1 MPSREEVL
9 SFIQSEEYEPIKIHG
24 IAEKFG
30 LDNKEEKKLEK
41 TIEQLIKHGYVVKDQ
56 RNKNR
61 IVRAE
66 EKGIFR
72 GVYSASEDKYGFVVI
87 DGDDENKIFIEG
99 NNKNN
104 AIHNDLVVVQIL
116 EDAEDEDQKDSGEI
130 IRILDRGLKEVI
142 GTFEKKRNFGVVIP
156 DDKRIHRN
164 IRVEKN
170 RFGKATD
177 GDRVVC
183 NILKNNNDYE
193 NDNNLDGNIKEI
205 IGKKGD
211 RDLEIKVMLREN
223 NLSGEFSPFV
233 IRDAKKIEAPIEEDF
248 KNRLD
253 LRKLN
258 IFTIDG
264 EESKDLD
271 DAISIE
277 KLENGNYKLG
287 VHIADVA
294 HYVKEGSRIDEEA
307 LKRGTSIYLVDRVI
321 PMIIEDISNGVCSLN
336 PNEDKLTLSVIMELD
351 LNGNVVDYEIKESI
365 INSKLR
371 TSYNDVSDILEKE
384 DEYLSE
390 KYRDFIDDFRNAEK
404 LMKILKEKRKKRG
417 AISLGGEKMKISLDD
432 NGKPI
437 SLDVEDR
444 RVAEE
449 IIEEFMIITNEVVA
463 EHFYNLKVPF
473 VYRVHENPDKE
484 NIDYFS
490 EFAARFGYDL
500 DSSKDILEQ
509 REELNNILKESE
521 WKKDSCII
529 KSMVLR
535 TLEKARYSDECIGHF
550 GISNMY
556 YCHFTSPIRRY
567 ADLLNHRIIK
577 ETINGEMDE
586 NRKEH
591 FKQIVGDIA
600 EKLSEKEKTAEY
612 VEREV
617 FDYYKTLYMHNK
629 LDEEFIGIIT
639 NVTYGGIFVELS
651 NKVTGRVKVGELSD
665 GKYELDED
673 KLCLRGI
680 TSGKVYSVGDEIKVK
695 VSETSKNIRKVDL
708 KISRENREITK

>member
-321 PMIIEDISNGVCSLN
+321 PMIVEDISNGVCSLN

>member
-41 TIEQLIKHGYVVKDQ
+41 TIEQLIKQGYVVKDQ

-104 AIHNDLVVVQIL
+104 AIHNDLVVVQII

-211 RDLEIKVMLREN
+211 GDLEIKVMLREN

-521 WKKDSCII
+521 RKKDSCII

-665 GKYELDED
+665 GKYELDEG

>member
-41 TIEQLIKHGYVVKDQ
+41 TIEQLIKQGYVVKDQ

-130 IRILDRGLKEVI
+130 IRILNRGLKEVI

-258 IFTIDG
+258 IFTIDK
-264 EESKDLD
+264 EDSKDLD

-449 IIEEFMIITNEVVA
+449 IIEEFMIITNEVIA

-521 WKKDSCII
+521 RKKDSCII

-680 TSGKVYSVGDEIKVK
+680 TSGKIYSIGDEIKVK

>member
-41 TIEQLIKHGYVVKDQ
+41 TIEQLIKQGYVVKDQ

-104 AIHNDLVVVQIL
+104 AIHNDLVVVQII

-205 IGKKGD
+205 IGKNGD

-258 IFTIDG
+258 IFTIDE

>member
-41 TIEQLIKHGYVVKDQ
+41 TIEQLIKQGYVVKDQ

-104 AIHNDLVVVQIL
+104 AIHNDLVVVQII

-253 LRKLN
+253 LRKIN

-371 TSYNDVSDILEKE
+371 TRYNDVSDILEKE

-521 WKKDSCII
+521 RKKDSCII

>member
-1 MPSREEVL
+1 MPSKEEVL

-41 TIEQLIKHGYVVKDQ
+41 TIEQLIKQGYVVKDQ

-104 AIHNDLVVVQIL
+104 AIHNDLVVVQII

-253 LRKLN
+253 LRKIN

>member
-41 TIEQLIKHGYVVKDQ
+41 TIEQLIKQGYVVKDQ

-61 IVRAE
+61 IVQAE

-321 PMIIEDISNGVCSLN
+321 PMIVEDISNGVCSLN

>member
-41 TIEQLIKHGYVVKDQ
+41 TIEQLIKQGYVVKDQ

-104 AIHNDLVVVQIL
+104 AIHNDLVVVQII

-253 LRKLN
+253 LRKIN

-577 ETINGEMDE
+577 KTINGEMDE

-695 VSETSKNIRKVDL
+695 VSETSKNIIKVDL

>member
-41 TIEQLIKHGYVVKDQ
+41 TIEQLIKQGYVVKDQ
-56 RNKNR
+56 RNKNK

-104 AIHNDLVVVQIL
+104 AIHNDLVVVQII

-521 WKKDSCII
+521 RKKDSCII

>member
-41 TIEQLIKHGYVVKDQ
+41 TIEQLIKQGYVVKDQ

-104 AIHNDLVVVQIL
+104 AIHNDLVVVQII

-253 LRKLN
+253 LRKIN

-351 LNGNVVDYEIKESI
+351 LNGNVVDYEIKESV

>member
-41 TIEQLIKHGYVVKDQ
+41 TIEQLIKQGYVVKDQ

-233 IRDAKKIEAPIEEDF
+233 IRDAKKIEVPTEEDF

-253 LRKLN
+253 LRDLDV
-258 IFTIDG
+258 FTIDG

>member
-41 TIEQLIKHGYVVKDQ
+41 TIEQLIKQGYVVKDQ

-164 IRVEKN
+164 IRIEKN

-307 LKRGTSIYLVDRVI
+307 LKRGISIYLVDKVI

>member
-41 TIEQLIKHGYVVKDQ
+41 TIEQLIKQGYVVKDQ

-253 LRKLN
+253 LRKLK

-521 WKKDSCII
+521 RKKDSCII

>member
-41 TIEQLIKHGYVVKDQ
+41 TIEQLIKQGYVVKDQ

-61 IVRAE
+61 IVQAE

-384 DEYLSE
+384 DEYLLE

-521 WKKDSCII
+521 RKKDSCII

>member
-41 TIEQLIKHGYVVKDQ
+41 TIEQLIKQGYVVKDQ

-104 AIHNDLVVVQIL
+104 AIHNDLVVVQII

-500 DSSKDILEQ
+500 DFSKDILEQ

-591 FKQIVGDIA
+591 FKQIAGDIA

>member
-41 TIEQLIKHGYVVKDQ
+41 TIEQLIKQGYVVKDQ

-521 WKKDSCII
+521 RKKDSCII

-651 NKVTGRVKVGELSD
+651 NKVTERVKVGELSD

>member
-41 TIEQLIKHGYVVKDQ
+41 TIEQLIKQGYVVKDQ

-104 AIHNDLVVVQIL
+104 AIHNDLVVVQII

-253 LRKLN
+253 LRKIN

>member
-1 MPSREEVL
+1 MPSKEEVL

-41 TIEQLIKHGYVVKDQ
+41 TIEQLIKQGYVVKDQ

-321 PMIIEDISNGVCSLN
+321 PMIVEDISNGVCSLN

-521 WKKDSCII
+521 RKKDSCII

>member
-1 MPSREEVL
+1 M
-9 SFIQSEEYEPIKIHG
+9 IK
-24 IAEKFG
+24 
-30 LDNKEEKKLEK
+30 
-41 TIEQLIKHGYVVKDQ
+41 QGYVVKDQ

-104 AIHNDLVVVQIL
+104 AIHNDLVVVQII

-164 IRVEKN
+164 IRIEKN

-264 EESKDLD
+264 EGSKDLD

>member
-41 TIEQLIKHGYVVKDQ
+41 TIEQLIKQGYVVKDQ

-104 AIHNDLVVVQIL
+104 AIHNDLVVVQII

-253 LRKLN
+253 LRKIN

-500 DSSKDILEQ
+500 DSGKDILEQ

-521 WKKDSCII
+521 RKKDSCII

>member
-1 MPSREEVL
+1 MPSKEEVL

-41 TIEQLIKHGYVVKDQ
+41 TIEQLIKQGYVVKDQ

-521 WKKDSCII
+521 RKKDSCII

-651 NKVTGRVKVGELSD
+651 NKVTERVKVGELSD

>member
-41 TIEQLIKHGYVVKDQ
+41 TIEQLIKQGYVVKDQ

-223 NLSGEFSPFV
+223 NLSGEFSHFV

-264 EESKDLD
+264 EGSKDLD

-521 WKKDSCII
+521 RKKDSCII

-600 EKLSEKEKTAEY
+600 EKLLEKEKTAEY

-665 GKYELDED
+665 GKYEIDED

>member
-41 TIEQLIKHGYVVKDQ
+41 TIEQLIKQGYVVKDQ

-521 WKKDSCII
+521 RKKDSCII

-567 ADLLNHRIIK
+567 ANLLNHRIIK

>member
-1 MPSREEVL
+1 MPSKEEVL

-41 TIEQLIKHGYVVKDQ
+41 TIEQLIKQGYVVKDQ

-104 AIHNDLVVVQIL
+104 AIHNDLVVVQII

-164 IRVEKN
+164 IRIEKN

-264 EESKDLD
+264 EGSKDLD

>member
-41 TIEQLIKHGYVVKDQ
+41 TIEQLIRQGYVVKDQ

-521 WKKDSCII
+521 RKKDSCII

>member
-41 TIEQLIKHGYVVKDQ
+41 TIEQLIKQGYVVKDQ

-104 AIHNDLVVVQIL
+104 AIHNDLVVVQII

-253 LRKLN
+253 LRKIN

-371 TSYNDVSDILEKE
+371 TRYNDVSDILEKE

>member
-1 MPSREEVL
+1 MPSKEEVL

>member
-41 TIEQLIKHGYVVKDQ
+41 TIEQLIKQGYVVKDQ

-61 IVRAE
+61 IVQAE

-164 IRVEKN
+164 IRIEKN

-600 EKLSEKEKTAEY
+600 KKLSEKEKTAEY

>member
-41 TIEQLIKHGYVVKDQ
+41 TIEQLIKQGYVVKDQ

-104 AIHNDLVVVQIL
+104 AIHNDLVVVQII

-307 LKRGTSIYLVDRVI
+307 LKRGTSIYLVDRVL

-521 WKKDSCII
+521 RKKDSCII

>member
-41 TIEQLIKHGYVVKDQ
+41 TIEQLIKQGYVVKDQ

-104 AIHNDLVVVQIL
+104 AIHNDLVVVQII

-294 HYVKEGSRIDEEA
+294 HYVKEGSKIDEEA

-521 WKKDSCII
+521 RKKDSCII

>member
-41 TIEQLIKHGYVVKDQ
+41 TIEQLIKQGYVVKDQ

-164 IRVEKN
+164 IRIEKN

-567 ADLLNHRIIK
+567 ADLLNHIIIK

>member
-1 MPSREEVL
+1 MPSKEEVL

-41 TIEQLIKHGYVVKDQ
+41 TIEQLIKQGYVVKDQ

-521 WKKDSCII
+521 RKKDSCII

-600 EKLSEKEKTAEY
+600 EKLSEKEK
-612 VEREV
+612 
-617 FDYYKTLYMHNK
+617 LLNM
-629 LDEEFIGIIT
+629 
-639 NVTYGGIFVELS
+639 
-651 NKVTGRVKVGELSD
+651 
-665 GKYELDED
+665 
-673 KLCLRGI
+673 
-680 TSGKVYSVGDEIKVK
+680 
-695 VSETSKNIRKVDL
+695 
-708 KISRENREITK
+708 

>member
-1 MPSREEVL
+1 MPSKEEVL

-41 TIEQLIKHGYVVKDQ
+41 TIEQLIKQGYVVKDQ

>member
-1 MPSREEVL
+1 
-9 SFIQSEEYEPIKIHG
+9 
-24 IAEKFG
+24 
-30 LDNKEEKKLEK
+30 
-41 TIEQLIKHGYVVKDQ
+41 
-56 RNKNR
+56 
-61 IVRAE
+61 
-66 EKGIFR
+66 
-72 GVYSASEDKYGFVVI
+72 
-87 DGDDENKIFIEG
+87 
-99 NNKNN
+99 
-104 AIHNDLVVVQIL
+104 
-116 EDAEDEDQKDSGEI
+116 
-130 IRILDRGLKEVI
+130 
-142 GTFEKKRNFGVVIP
+142 
-156 DDKRIHRN
+156 
-164 IRVEKN
+164 
-170 RFGKATD
+170 
-177 GDRVVC
+177 
-183 NILKNNNDYE
+183 
-193 NDNNLDGNIKEI
+193 
-205 IGKKGD
+205 
-211 RDLEIKVMLREN
+211 MLREN

>member
-24 IAEKFG
+24 IEEKFG

-41 TIEQLIKHGYVVKDQ
+41 TIEQLIKQGYVVKDQ

-104 AIHNDLVVVQIL
+104 AIHNDLVVVRII

-521 WKKDSCII
+521 RKKDSCII

>member
-41 TIEQLIKHGYVVKDQ
+41 TIEQLIKQGYVVKDQ

-253 LRKLN
+253 LRKIN

>member
-41 TIEQLIKHGYVVKDQ
+41 TIEQLIKQGYVVKDQ

-104 AIHNDLVVVQIL
+104 AIHNDLVVVQII

>member
-41 TIEQLIKHGYVVKDQ
+41 TIEQLIKQGYVVKDQ